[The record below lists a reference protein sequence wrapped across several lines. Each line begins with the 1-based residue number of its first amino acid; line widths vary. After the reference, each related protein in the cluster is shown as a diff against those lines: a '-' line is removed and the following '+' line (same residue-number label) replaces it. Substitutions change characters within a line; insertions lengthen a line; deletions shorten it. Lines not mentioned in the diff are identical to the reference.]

1 MLIWKLCS
9 LWQTFARAFLKHL
22 QRLPWNV
29 TFLVHAQP
37 QQADSVPNQLCT
49 IQTILCVFISIQLTF
64 WKHYSHFWWMWD
76 YRTCVDA
83 KQTARIYLVKKYKF
97 VKRLSTTCFTME
109 GKGLYIIVSLYSIA
123 AWWLGYQRHCKL
135 PQKWLNVVLS
145 NIKFFLYWRAIF
157 Y

>member
-9 LWQTFARAFLKHL
+9 LQTFALAFLKHL

-29 TFLVHAQP
+29 TFLVQMAECAATAGGFSTKPTLQWRSRLSYVCLS
-37 QQADSVPNQLCT
+37 AFNWD
-49 IQTILCVFISIQLTF
+49 ILKALFSFLVDVRLY
-64 WKHYSHFWWMWD
+64 W
-76 YRTCVDA
+76 TCVDA

-135 PQKWLNVVLS
+135 PKKWLNVVLS
-145 NIKFFLYWRAIF
+145 NIKLFLY
-157 Y
+157 